1 MIDRIASVPDMAS
14 RSKGLSQNGKSIGF
28 VPTMGA
34 LHEGHLSL
42 VRRSV
47 SENDVT
53 VVSIFINP
61 TQFAPSEDLDKY
73 PRDIDGDLEK
83 LDSVGSVIAFIPS
96 IDEIYPEGYRTY
108 VNVEGITEVMCGEF
122 RPGHFKGVTTVV
134 AKLFNIVRPDRAYFG
149 QKDFQQAVVIRKMAA
164 DLDTGIDIVLCPT
177 VREEDGLAMSSRNQ
191 YLSSEERKAASVIYR
206 SMFETS
212 EMLRNGSLM
221 AGDARGYLVKKLRA
235 NKMVGEVQYASI
247 YDPVTF
253 EEIRGEGAEE
263 MLIAVALY
271 IGGTRLIDNM
281 LLKLG

>member
-212 EMLRNGSLM
+212 EMLRSGSLM